1 MTMVRRLRPVLLAL
15 TLLVPMIVAGRL
27 NPGAGVAAQEDVT
40 LDLWFFQGADPEDPF
55 FPALQE
61 AYKAAHPNVTLDVTM
76 IPEDQYVVKLDTAL
90 AAGSPPDIG
99 FLYEPRWVKAGKV
112 LPLDETIAAHGI
124 NLDDFNRAVMQGGC
138 VIEGSVYCLGSY
150 TGAVVLFY
158 NKAMFDA
165 AGLDYPSATEPMTID
180 EYAALAA
187 KLSVPHDDVTKRV
200 WGASAE
206 APYWWMNRTAMFSDD
221 GRQVAG
227 LINDEP
233 TKHAYEV
240 LGSMVAQGYSPG
252 GSVMQALGIESSE
265 SLFLQGK
272 LAMAIGDFAQ
282 LKALEEAGIDYGVAT
297 LPVEQAGDAPYLPVW
312 TDGWVV
318 FSESQ
323 HPAEAMEFIAFV
335 ATEGQR
341 LRVEVTGDAPLSAAA
356 AAEYDWAGQGNA
368 EARDEAL
375 QAIGAAEPPMF
386 VPGFWD
392 VVAPLGDAFNVVAE
406 GEATASEV
414 LDEVAPRM
422 QDTLDQNWQTWEQL
436 GQ

>member
-1 MTMVRRLRPVLLAL
+1 MAHYLRPALLAL
-15 TLLVPMIVAGRL
+15 ALLVPMVAAGRVDSHV
-27 NPGAGVAAQEDVT
+27 GVAAQENIT

-61 AYKAAHPNVTLDVTM
+61 AYKAMRPEVTLNVTM

-99 FLYEPRWVKAGKV
+99 YLYEPRWVKAGKV
-112 LPLDETIAAHGI
+112 LPLDEMIAAHDI
-124 NLDDFNRAVMQGGC
+124 DLDDFNHAIMQGSC
-138 VIEGSVYCLGSY
+138 VVEDHVYCLGSY
-150 TGAVVLFY
+150 SGAVVLFY

-180 EYAALAA
+180 EYADLTA
-187 KLSVPHDDVTKRV
+187 KLSVPNDDVTKRV

-206 APYWWMNRTAMFSDD
+206 APYWWMNRTTMFSDD
-221 GRQVAG
+221 ARQVAG

-240 LGSMVAQGYSPG
+240 LGNMVAQGSSPG
-252 GSVMQALGIESSE
+252 SSVMQALGVESSE

-282 LKALEEAGIDYGVAT
+282 LKALEEAGVDYGVAT
-297 LPVEQAGDAPYLPVW
+297 LPVEQAGDPPYLPVW
-312 TDGWVV
+312 TDGWMV

-323 HPAEAMEFIAFV
+323 HPAEAMEFIAFL

-356 AAEYDWAGQGNA
+356 AEEYDWAGQGNV
-368 EARDEAL
+368 EARQEAL
-375 QAIGAAEPPMF
+375 QAIGVAEPPMF

-392 VVAPLGDAFNVVAE
+392 VVAPLGDAFNLIAE
-406 GEATASEV
+406 GETTASDA
-414 LDEVAPRM
+414 LDEAAPRM
-422 QDTLDQNWQTWEQL
+422 QESLDQNWETWEQL
-436 GQ
+436 GP